1 MSDFDQHK
9 YKSKADKKWEVQNG
23 WRGGGKEL
31 EMLLSVYTKWVGDN
45 VKRHY

>member
-1 MSDFDQHK
+1 MSDFGQHK

-31 EMLLSVYTKWVGDN
+31 RDATVLLYKVG
-45 VKRHY
+45 RE